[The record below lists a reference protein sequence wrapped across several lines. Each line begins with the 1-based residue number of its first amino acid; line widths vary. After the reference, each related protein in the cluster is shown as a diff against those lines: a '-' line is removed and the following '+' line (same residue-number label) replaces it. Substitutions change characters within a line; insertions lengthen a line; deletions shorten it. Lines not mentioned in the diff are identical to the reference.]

1 MRLCL
6 CHLEPVPSGASCAPA
21 HWLLVRLTQADMG
34 AVGCVAYLQPVRAR
48 VLTLLCH
55 VRKANPVG
63 ISLQVAGGGG
73 VGVEGVLCAW
83 QREYCVH
90 GVPLVPGPPDYTVL
104 VLYRISKP
112 AQHQQQSILTGTR
125 ALVLR
130 MFR

>member
-73 VGVEGVLCAW
+73 GCGGCVVCLAERVLCSRGAPCPW
-83 QREYCVH
+83 A
-90 GVPLVPGPPDYTVL
+90 T
-104 VLYRISKP
+104 
-112 AQHQQQSILTGTR
+112 
-125 ALVLR
+125 
-130 MFR
+130 